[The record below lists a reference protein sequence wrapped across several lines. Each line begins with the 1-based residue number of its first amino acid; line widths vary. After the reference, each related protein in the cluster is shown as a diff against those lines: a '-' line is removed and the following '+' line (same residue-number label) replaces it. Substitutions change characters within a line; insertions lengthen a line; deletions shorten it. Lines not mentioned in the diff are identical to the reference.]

1 MCVCVCVCVCVI
13 SQEERV
19 AKAKAAT
26 AALEANSPPPMD
38 FRAKLDAL
46 AKVWFR
52 VYLGFRV

>member
-1 MCVCVCVCVCVI
+1 MCVCVCVI

-52 VYLGFRV
+52 V